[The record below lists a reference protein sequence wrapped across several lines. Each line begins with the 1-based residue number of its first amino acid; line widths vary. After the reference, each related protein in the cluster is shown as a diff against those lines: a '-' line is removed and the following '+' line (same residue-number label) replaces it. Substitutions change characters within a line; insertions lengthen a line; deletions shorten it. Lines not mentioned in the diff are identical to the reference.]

1 MWLKIPY
8 ARQSLQLSVLKDFT
22 VTASWKIY
30 FTAMTTIQSP
40 GHLLSHLA
48 RKGDPSAFYTIVAP
62 CAHATYT
69 ALRNTG
75 KNHKETMSQVIPFL
89 KKLYRGFPE
98 KPHDIDFDS
107 WYLSKQK
114 KYLEAIPEPSRDD
127 SEEIFLGQISG
138 TDLLHLD
145 SQMKLLFMRNYNRV
159 REQERKIFR
168 KSRFYSLWSNFFL
181 RWAFI
186 ILFFLIAF
194 AGSQVYLTL
203 AHIQLTLSMD
213 SKTVHRVVT
222 IPSAINKRLFPG
234 TMPQSPSL
242 TTFHVNRSDTT
253 PAPLLK
259 ADTIN
264 KAPVVKRRIV
274 SQAVVQSPAFSTE
287 QQKPAG
293 VKMRQKNVEDSLG
306 INPARSAE
314 IAGRTMVLPDL
325 KTKPAPEK
333 SYPLPLP
340 HKRLSSTADS
350 STVVP

>member
-1 MWLKIPY
+1 MP
-8 ARQSLQLSVLKDFT
+8 
-22 VTASWKIY
+22 
-30 FTAMTTIQSP
+30 TIQSP
-40 GHLLSHLA
+40 DHLLSHLA
-48 RKGDPSAFYTIVAP
+48 HKGDPSAFYTLVAP

-69 ALRNTG
+69 VLRNTG
-75 KNHKETMSQVIPFL
+75 KNHKETMSQIIPFL
-89 KKLYRGFPE
+89 KKLYRGFSD
-98 KPHDIDFDS
+98 KPRDIDFGS
-107 WYLSKQK
+107 WYQSKQK
-114 KYLEAIPEPSRDD
+114 KYLDAIPEPSQDA

-138 TDLLHLD
+138 SDLMHLD

-186 ILFFLIAF
+186 ILLFLIAF
-194 AGSQVYLTL
+194 AGSQVYLTH
-203 AHIQLTLSMD
+203 AHIQLTLSVD

-234 TMPQSPSL
+234 TMSQSPSL
-242 TTFHVNRSDTT
+242 TTSHVNRSDTI

-264 KAPVVKRRIV
+264 KAPGVKRRIV
-274 SQAVVQSPAFSTE
+274 SRAVLQSPAFSTE

-293 VKMRQKNVEDSLG
+293 VKMRQKTVEDSLG

-314 IAGRTMVLPDL
+314 IAGRAMVQPDL
-325 KTKPAPEK
+325 KTKPAPER
-333 SYPLPLP
+333 SNPLPPP
-340 HKRLSSTADS
+340 HKRPASIADS